1 MARVTVEDCL
11 EHVDNRFQLVLVA
24 TKRARQLALG
34 SDPMVLR
41 DNDKDTVV
49 ALREIAEG
57 KVTRDILIEKVETVT
72 FDTDPLDDLLAGEL
86 GEEDE
91 LEIGATSA
99 ALGEVS
105 ADIAAEIAAAM
116 GAELLAEKQ
125 AVQDAIANDAAGAP
139 SDQFISGDNLVSED
153 SSKSAVADASST
165 EPAMEAT
172 VVEDSTDIE
181 EALSEDVS
189 PETELPGQ

>member
-1 MARVTVEDCL
+1 
-11 EHVDNRFQLVLVA
+11 
-24 TKRARQLALG
+24 
-34 SDPMVLR
+34 MVPR

-125 AVQDAIANDAAGAP
+125 AIQDALANEAAGTP
-139 SDQFISGDNLVSED
+139 VDQLVSED
-153 SSKSAVADASST
+153 SSDAGVIDASSVDSAIQA
-165 EPAMEAT
+165 AMVAESV
-172 VVEDSTDIE
+172 VVE
-181 EALSEDVS
+181 EAPSEDVS
-189 PETELPGQ
+189 SDEAPSETELPGQ

>member
-34 SDPMVLR
+34 SDPMVPR
-41 DNDKDTVV
+41 DDDKDTVV

-91 LEIGATSA
+91 LEIGTTSA

>member
-34 SDPMVLR
+34 SDPMVPR

-139 SDQFISGDNLVSED
+139 SDQLISADNLVSED
-153 SSKSAVADASST
+153 SSESTVADASSM
-165 EPAMEAT
+165 EPAMEVT
-172 VVEDSTDIE
+172 MVEDSAVVE
-181 EALSEDVS
+181 EASSEDVS